1 MNASASMARPNTLT
15 VMWRIDQAPR
25 PDAGGPSGAS
35 PISNASPRSPVA
47 SGPVNTPTADA
58 RNRPSLAA
66 CSATRNRAN
75 MDSVGATPRKEVS
88 RATPITCAASP
99 SSGTPNPRARGAGR
113 SPANGA
119 NASAAASV
127 YRPSAIKCGT
137 RTTGRKAPAPRDA
150 VTGGRSGRHLPDEPH
165 RHARNE
171 FGVTD
176 IEDQPRGRV
185 IARVHDLE
193 HHLHLLGRRAGDS
206 TGRSEHFEDVARSH
220 TLRTSPIDE
229 NDLLRTGQHME
240 IPLCDDHAL
249 ESAVHRRRAHLTRI
263 LERLERQGEVPVVD
277 APELHDHVGQHLPP
291 LQFGD
296 ARDAEGYHD
305 PAPARDVAIDP
316 HNEQRVTDVVRCAP
330 RRLDRDLVER
340 RRGRAVCERSEEHTS
355 ELQSPCNLVCRLLLE
370 KKKNSMES
378 VVYT

>member
-25 PDAGGPSGAS
+25 PDAGGAAAAS
-35 PISNASPRSPVA
+35 PMSNASPRSPVA

-66 CSATRNRAN
+66 CSATRNKAS

-171 FGVTD
+171 FGVAD
-176 IEDQPRGRV
+176 IQDQPRGRV

-193 HHLHLLGRRAGDS
+193 HHLHLLGRRARHPRR
-206 TGRSEHFEDVARSH
+206 RSEHFKYVAGRH

-229 NDLLRTGQHME
+229 HDLLRTGQHVE
-240 IPLCDDHAL
+240 IPLGDHDAL
-249 ESAVHRRRAHLTRI
+249 ESAVHRGRPDLTRI
-263 LERLERQGEVPVVD
+263 LERLERQGEMSVVN
-277 APELHDHVGQHLPP
+277 APELHDHVGEHLPP
-291 LQFGD
+291 LQLGD
-296 ARDAEGYHD
+296 ARDADRHHD
-305 PAPARDVAIDP
+305 SSPAGDVAVDP
-316 HNEQRVTDVVRCAP
+316 HDEQRITD
-330 RRLDRDLVER
+330 
-340 RRGRAVCERSEEHTS
+340 
-355 ELQSPCNLVCRLLLE
+355 
-370 KKKNSMES
+370 
-378 VVYT
+378 